1 MSSYLYRLR
10 KIKSS
15 SSCLCR
21 CVRACAL
28 SRSFEPSFRLTEN
41 AEEASPQKGR
51 KLRVTSLL
59 ADLRTGKKL
68 SFGLK
73 TFFPRPVTA
82 DCARHP
88 ARRARCACVLALTSR
103 SDKTTTVGLAPTG
116 TTSHCLCACL
126 QARTRG
132 RAEVQMHAR
141 AGRATKSWSGNCH
154 FISIEAGGFV
164 SPVVGWWGWKDDRKR
179 LEGGFGQVGGGG
191 WGRCGVCDGWGREW
205 EAVTNGW
212 RMGVWVVNG
221 VLIEKKREGWKIV
234 GQRLRGRI
242 KKGWIKFTKLS
253 WLNVVLFILTHHVM
267 GIWIQKTR
275 GECELIL
282 YCYQNINL

>member
-1 MSSYLYRLR
+1 MILVLFVCCCYYFKKNQVSNSNEFIFVPSEKN
-10 KIKSS
+10 KIFVFVLVS
-15 SSCLCR
+15 
-21 CVRACAL
+21 VRACMRAL

-88 ARRARCACVLALTSR
+88 VRRARCACVLALTSR

-141 AGRATKSWSGNCH
+141 AGRATKS
-154 FISIEAGGFV
+154 
-164 SPVVGWWGWKDDRKR
+164 
-179 LEGGFGQVGGGG
+179 
-191 WGRCGVCDGWGREW
+191 
-205 EAVTNGW
+205 
-212 RMGVWVVNG
+212 
-221 VLIEKKREGWKIV
+221 
-234 GQRLRGRI
+234 
-242 KKGWIKFTKLS
+242 
-253 WLNVVLFILTHHVM
+253 
-267 GIWIQKTR
+267 
-275 GECELIL
+275 
-282 YCYQNINL
+282 